1 MNTEFK
7 VGDKVYCVK
16 DYINNEYNLYSG
28 KEYIIEKIS
37 EMAETLKLHGI
48 KGYWS
53 YDRFSKTKPV
63 NKNQSM
69 NTQKVCIKVHSE
81 EINDSLWADLV
92 KLGYR
97 TSDKPYFW
105 EEHETY
111 IWVDINKEDQLQ
123 SADNNGSCWFINW
136 DYKFDTETDLDK
148 IYTFYGINKEKSN
161 KTMTNKKIAIKVGA
175 NEHLCQVVLNVL
187 YSKGFKWCGK
197 GKEPDLFDMNLYV
210 GQLAFAVNCY
220 GKNDITFGPIDSNVY
235 KRFLKFDAATEFG
248 AFLNALNEPAKPVIK
263 IRNDNGLEYEADFVK
278 NPGYVTFGC
287 AKISTNVF
295 SVLYDALNAK
305 IAPYSKGVE
314 QIKIGRGLFAPVDIE
329 NIVKH
334 PDFK

>member
-97 TSDKPYFW
+97 TSDKPCFRKKYS
-105 EEHETY
+105 TY
-111 IWVDINKEDQLQ
+111 IWVNNDKEDQLL
-123 SADNNGSCWFINW
+123 SADNNESCFPHW
-136 DYKFDTETDLDK
+136 DYQFDTKTDLDK
-148 IYTFYGINKEKSN
+148 IYAFYGINKEKSN

-187 YSKGFKWCGK
+187 YSKGFKWHGNE
-197 GKEPDLFDMNLYV
+197 KEPDLFDMNLYV
-210 GQLAFAVNCY
+210 GQLAFAVNY
-220 GKNDITFGPIDSNVY
+220 HGENDITFGPIDSNVY

-248 AFLNALNEPAKPVIK
+248 AFLDALNEPAKSIIK
-263 IRNDNGLEYEADFVK
+263 IKNDSGQEYEADFVK